1 MSATVVGIDLAGT
14 GKLAVQAL
22 AALRLPNRRTVL
34 ISAVEPLLPDG
45 DIPSLSAGHP
55 LNDLMAQQASF
66 SLKALEEA
74 RSLASDMGEVATRQE
89 PGAPLTVI
97 LQAQVAEGA
106 DLIAVGSSK
115 KGWLEGL
122 FLGSVTRGL
131 AVEAPCSF
139 LVAKDHVEP
148 GKGLTLVAAFDGSE
162 YSQRCLLKLAEMKP
176 AGVARIVVAGAI
188 EPAPI
193 TGVLPGIEGMES
205 VPIELLQDSW
215 DASAALVVAALRQ
228 ITPDVEAQSHVGHP
242 HDVLNSLM
250 GDEDGDILV
259 MGSHGAGFFER
270 LILGSTTMH
279 MVVREEHNVLVL
291 KA

>member
-14 GKLAVQAL
+14 GKLALEAL
-22 AALRLPNRRTVL
+22 AALKLPNRRTVL
-34 ISAVEPLLPDG
+34 VSAVEPLLPDG

-55 LNDLMAQQASF
+55 LNELMAQQATF
-66 SLKALEEA
+66 SLRALEEA
-74 RSLASDMGEVATRQE
+74 KTLAADLGDVVTRQE
-89 PGAPLTVI
+89 PGSPMAVL
-97 LQAQVAEGA
+97 LQAQASEGA

-139 LVAKDHVEP
+139 LVAKDHMEP
-148 GKGLTLVAAFDGSE
+148 GKSLTLVAGFDGSD
-162 YSQRCLLKLAEMKP
+162 YSRQCLMKLAEMKP
-176 AGVARIVVAGAI
+176 AGVGRIVVAGAI

-193 TGVLPGIEGMES
+193 TGVMPGIEGMES
-205 VPIELLQDSW
+205 VPTEMLEDSW
-215 DASAALVVAALRQ
+215 EAAVEPVVAALKRV
-228 ITPDVEAQSHVGHP
+228 TPDVEAQSHVGHP

-279 MVVREEHNVLVL
+279 MVVREQHNILVL